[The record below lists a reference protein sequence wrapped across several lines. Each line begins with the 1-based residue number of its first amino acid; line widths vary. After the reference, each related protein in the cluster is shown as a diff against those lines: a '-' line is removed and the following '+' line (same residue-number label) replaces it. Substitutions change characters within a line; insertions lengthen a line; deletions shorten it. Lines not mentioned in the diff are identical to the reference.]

1 MSAPGDGRGT
11 TGTIFRVSGAH
22 PPSSCADVVLRRCD
36 IFPHTT
42 PLLMLLLLLWLLVPG
57 GHATSPGTMG
67 TILLQ
72 YQCLVSHYCDVVLLV

>member
-1 MSAPGDGRGT
+1 MSALGDGRGT

-22 PPSSCADVVLRRCD
+22 PAATTPPSSCADVVLRRCD

-42 PLLMLLLLLWLLVPG
+42 PPLMLLLLLWLLEPG

-72 YQCLVSHYCDVVLLV
+72 